1 MPFAIGSETWGSIQ
15 FPAAFCGV
23 TGLRPTYGRVS
34 RHGAMAL
41 SWTMDKLGPLAR
53 TAEDCGLVLAAV
65 AGRTGPIHP
74 ALPDRFEYPLRERRR
89 RYRLGV
95 LRGSSD
101 KTQPEVRRN
110 FEDALAVLRQ
120 FCDVQD
126 DLELPAYPYEAMASI
141 VIDAECGS
149 AFEPLFQ
156 SGRITELTA
165 PEDRVGGYSGQVLLA
180 KDYLRALRLRRRA
193 AAALDELLGTVDAI
207 AAPTL
212 PTVAWPIDAP
222 FDKVYPD
229 YPGGA
234 SIGGPANLA
243 GVPGLFLPNG
253 TGEAGL
259 PPASSSPDEP
269 CRSTRCSRSAPATS
283 PSPSIT
289 AAVPRDCDPRPTGV
303 YLGSPAGKH
312 FRPGAGVN
320 VLALPPSP
328 EALAKARWEDIAPY
342 FDELAELPLD
352 RGTMEAWL
360 RSWSALEELVTEAA
374 AQAMIA
380 YSIDT
385 SDPDKEADHLRF
397 STEVMPR
404 MEERS
409 VELARRLVESGYSPP
424 ELATTLARFRTS
436 IEIFREANVPLFAE
450 LEELSARYQ
459 RITGSMTVM
468 WEGQERPLPQL
479 QPFLKSADRSV
490 RERAFRASTGP
501 YLEQRGD
508 LAALFDRMYALRQQV
523 ARNAGFANFRDY
535 VFPAKFRFDYT
546 PADCERFHEAVERTA
561 APAVERMLAVRRGRL
576 GLDALRPWDLAVDP
590 YRSGPAPPVHYGG
603 RVRRPGPATCSP
615 GWTRHWVTSSRP

>member
-1 MPFAIGSETWGSIQ
+1 M
-15 FPAAFCGV
+15 
-23 TGLRPTYGRVS
+23 
-34 RHGAMAL
+34 
-41 SWTMDKLGPLAR
+41 
-53 TAEDCGLVLAAV
+53 
-65 AGRTGPIHP
+65 
-74 ALPDRFEYPLRERRR
+74 
-89 RYRLGV
+89 
-95 LRGSSD
+95 
-101 KTQPEVRRN
+101 
-110 FEDALAVLRQ
+110 
-120 FCDVQD
+120 
-126 DLELPAYPYEAMASI
+126 
-141 VIDAECGS
+141 
-149 AFEPLFQ
+149 
-156 SGRITELTA
+156 
-165 PEDRVGGYSGQVLLA
+165 
-180 KDYLRALRLRRRA
+180 
-193 AAALDELLGTVDAI
+193 
-207 AAPTL
+207 
-212 PTVAWPIDAP
+212 
-222 FDKVYPD
+222 
-229 YPGGA
+229 
-234 SIGGPANLA
+234 
-243 GVPGLFLPNG
+243 
-253 TGEAGL
+253 
-259 PPASSSPDEP
+259 
-269 CRSTRCSRSAPATS
+269 
-283 PSPSIT
+283 
-289 AAVPRDCDPRPTGV
+289 
-303 YLGSPAGKH
+303 
-312 FRPGAGVN
+312 N

-508 LAALFDRMYALRQQV
+508 LAGALRPDVRPAAAGGPQRGLRQFPGLRLSGQV
-523 ARNAGFANFRDY
+523 PLRLHPGRLRAVPRGGRADRRAGGRADAGGAARPAGPGR
-535 VFPAKFRFDYT
+535 
-546 PADCERFHEAVERTA
+546 
-561 APAVERMLAVRRGRL
+561 APAVGSRGGPLPER
-576 GLDALRPWDLAVDP
+576 
-590 YRSGPAPPVHYGG
+590 PAPPVHHGG
-603 RVRRPGPATCSP
+603 RIRHPGPRRVRPGGPGAGSRVPDHDRRAVCSTWTAGRARRRAATARRC
-615 GWTRHWVTSSRP
+615 TSAGGRSSS